1 MNSLTVANMPSP
13 MRNRG
18 LREAF
23 RRDPVRWAESN
34 YYIEDTERPIVLQ
47 PHQKAFLRY
56 CFTRDENGRFPFRT
70 ILYSAPKKSGKTAI
84 AGLIVQW
91 CAEYWQRYGEILC
104 IGNDAD
110 QAKGRAFKAVA
121 TSVELTP
128 GYDRSRQELPGK
140 WRLGSK
146 FMECIPSGTT
156 IKAVATDYKGE
167 AGGNPILTSWT
178 ELWGYTQ
185 SADMKMWAEMAPSPT
200 RLNSIRFI
208 DTYAGYEGES
218 ELLWNLYDNVVLQG
232 HQLTVE
238 ELGAGGCYDEAPNP
252 DSLTPCYENKPAG
265 LFAYWDSGEQARRMP
280 WQRGPAFA
288 SYLAE
293 EEATQTPPQF
303 TRLHLNQWSGAE
315 SEFVPIEWW
324 DACNNPL
331 LITPG
336 DRTPLVVGIDAA
348 TSNDCF
354 GIVVVSRDPDQL
366 DPPGVVLRMSR
377 KWNPPPRK
385 GGTIDFA
392 GPEAY
397 LRWLAENFNIVQ
409 FAYDPYQLHDMC
421 TRLGQA
427 GVGWFRAFG
436 QVQERLFADKSFRDL
451 ILHRRWR
458 HDGDLEVRTHI
469 NNANAKHYPN
479 EDSKLRIV
487 KKSETRKIDLAVCC
501 SMAAAE
507 CLRLDL

>member
-1 MNSLTVANMPSP
+1 MNIVNSLTVADMPSP
-13 MRNRG
+13 MRKRG
-18 LREAF
+18 LHEAY

-34 YYIEDTERPIVLQ
+34 YYIEDTESPIVLE
-47 PHQKAFLRY
+47 PHQKAILRY

-70 ILYSAPKKSGKTAI
+70 IIYSGPKKSGKTAI
-84 AGLIVQW
+84 AGLIVRW
-91 CAEYWQRYGEILC
+91 ACEYWQRFGEILC
-104 IGNDAD
+104 IGNDGD
-110 QAKGRAFKAVA
+110 QAKERAFRAVA
-121 TSVELTP
+121 TSIELTP
-128 GYDRSRQELPGK
+128 GYHPGRQELPGR

-146 FMECIPSGTT
+146 FMTCIPSGTT

-185 SADMKMWAEMAPSPT
+185 SADHKMWAEMAPSPT

-232 HQLTVE
+232 HQLSVE
-238 ELGAGGCYDEAPNP
+238 ELGAGGCFEEAPNP
-252 DSLTPCYENKPAG
+252 DSLTPCYENRAAG
-265 LFAYWDSGEQARRMP
+265 IFAYWDSGEQARRMP
-280 WQRGPAFA
+280 WQRGSAFE
-288 SYLAE
+288 SYLRE

-331 LITPG
+331 PLAPG
-336 DRTPLVVGIDAA
+336 DQTPLVVGIDAA
-348 TSNDCF
+348 TANDCF

-366 DPPGVVLRMSR
+366 DPPGVALRFAR
-377 KWNPPPRK
+377 KWDPVN
-385 GGTIDFA
+385 GNIDFA
-392 GPEAY
+392 PIEVY
-397 LRWLAENFNIVQ
+397 IRWIASNYNVAQ

-421 TRLGQA
+421 TRLGRE

-436 QVQERLFADKSFRDL
+436 QVQERLFADKGFRDL

-469 NNANAKHYPN
+469 SNANAKQYPN